1 MSAAVSLLLDAKSVR
16 VVRDGRDATPS
27 VSIAWSPDDPV
38 AMADALRAHIG
49 SPSAIVIVVGL
60 GLLEIAE
67 PDLPPMDL
75 GLRRAV
81 LWRDG
86 DRYFPLDEPVAVACA
101 DTFAFA
107 VPVRL
112 LERWVRAIRTLGP
125 VRAIVTAPQ
134 LCWRLI
140 DTGAWALPAGE
151 NEQGVVRVRNGVLVE
166 VRREL
171 SDATGPA
178 SSDDASAEARNGGVS
193 LADADAIGR
202 EALRW
207 IDAPLDRQLLDV
219 PHADSIRRA
228 RQRRWM
234 ASAMLAAAAVVVLA
248 WSANRWR
255 DAQLATLVSS
265 AQQLSEH
272 AAPALRAE
280 ARRSRALAETKLLAD
295 AEQRSR
301 GPEAPLPVLAHLS
314 RVLPRDVV
322 VQRLEWNGQQWR
334 VEGTADNAPRLVP
347 LLDAD
352 THFRDVRIAA
362 ASQRFLDAGR
372 QRESFAISFRMRPV
386 TGGARGTP

>member
-1 MSAAVSLLLDAKSVR
+1 MSAALSLQLDANVVR
-16 VVRDGRDATPS
+16 VVRADDALPS
-27 VSIAWSPDDPV
+27 VEIAWSPDDPASMV
-38 AMADALRAHIG
+38 DVVRAQVG

-60 GLLEIAE
+60 GLLEIAQ
-67 PDLPPMDL
+67 PDLPPMDV
-75 GLRRAV
+75 GARRAV

-86 DRYFPLDEPVAVACA
+86 DRYFPVEEPVAVACA
-101 DTFAFA
+101 DAFAFA
-107 VPVRL
+107 VPVRQ

-134 LCWRLI
+134 LLARVV
-140 DTGAWALPAGE
+140 DTGAFTLPADL
-151 NEQGVVRVRNGVLVE
+151 NERGVVRVRHGVLVD

-171 SDATGPA
+171 SNTLNTTSGEANSA
-178 SSDDASAEARNGGVS
+178 ARDDGIQP
-193 LADADAIGR
+193 ADADAIGR

-207 IDAPLDRQLLDV
+207 MDAPLDRQLLDV

-228 RQRRWM
+228 RQRRLM
-234 ASAMLAAAAVVVLA
+234 ASAMLAAAALVVLA

-255 DAQLATLVSS
+255 EAQLATLVAS
-265 AQQLSEH
+265 AQQLSER

-295 AEQRSR
+295 ADQRSR
-301 GPEAPLPVLAHLS
+301 GPDAPLPVLAHLS

-334 VEGTADNAPRLVP
+334 VDGTADNAPRLVP

-352 THFRDVRIAA
+352 ARFRDVRIAA

-372 QRESFAISFRMRPV
+372 QRESFAISFRMRPAS
-386 TGGARGTP
+386 GGARGTP